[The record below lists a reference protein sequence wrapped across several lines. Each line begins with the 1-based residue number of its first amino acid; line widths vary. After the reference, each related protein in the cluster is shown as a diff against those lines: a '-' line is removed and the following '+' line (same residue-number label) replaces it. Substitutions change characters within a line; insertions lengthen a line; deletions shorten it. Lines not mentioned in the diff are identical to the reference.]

1 VSRPVGSKAAG
12 IASTLLVALGT
23 ATALAAAGSP
33 GGGDPF
39 FPRAGNGG
47 YGVRAYEVS
56 LRLEP
61 LRRRITALAR
71 IDARA
76 HQRLSRFNLDLGAM
90 DVVRVRVGGRPAS
103 FRHRAGELVIV
114 PRAPIPAGSRF
125 GVGVRYR
132 GRPRPMQDPDG
143 SLEGWFATSD
153 GAYVVGE
160 PLGTRTWV
168 PVNNLLSDKARWTF
182 RITVPRRLKAVA
194 NGRLRRVTRGR
205 GVRTWTWRERS
216 PMAPYLATVNIG
228 RGRLTKRR
236 AGGVPSWTFVDPREA
251 TAARP
256 ALARLP
262 AIMRFLERH
271 FGPYPF
277 GSTGAIVDR
286 ARQVGYALETQTRP
300 VYHRAPDVSL
310 VVHELAHQWYG
321 NSVTPRTWSQIWLN
335 EGFATWAEWFWSEL
349 HGGPSARRIFE
360 RFMAEPASRRALW
373 DPPPG
378 RIERARQLFA
388 ESVYTRGAMTLQ
400 ALRMEVGTATFLR
413 ILRRWADEHRYGNV
427 TTEEFIAHSESVS
440 GRQLD
445 ALFDRWLF
453 QPGKPG

>member
-1 VSRPVGSKAAG
+1 VSRPLRRAAAG
-12 IASTLLVALGT
+12 AAALIAAAGA
-23 ATALAAAGSP
+23 ATALAAAGSE

-39 FPRAGNGG
+39 FPRSGNGG
-47 YGVRAYEVS
+47 YGVRAYDVS
-56 LRLEP
+56 LRYAP
-61 LRRRITALAR
+61 QRRRIAGR
-71 IDARA
+71 VRVRARA
-76 HQRLSRFNLDLGAM
+76 TQRLSRFNLDLGALR
-90 DVVRVRVGGRPAS
+90 VVRVAVGGRRAEFS
-103 FRHRAGELVIV
+103 HRAGELVIT
-114 PRAPIPAGSRF
+114 PRKQIPAGRRF
-125 GVGVRYR
+125 GVAVRYR
-132 GRPRPMQDPDG
+132 GRPRPMEDPDG
-143 SLEGWFATSD
+143 SLEGWFNTSD
-153 GAYVVGE
+153 GAFVAGE

-168 PVNNLLSDKARWTF
+168 PVNNLLGDKARWTF
-182 RITVPRRLKAVA
+182 RITVPRPLKAVA
-194 NGRLRRVTRGR
+194 NGRLLKVTGAG

-236 AGGVPSWTFVDPREA
+236 FDGVPSWTFVDRRESA
-251 TAARP
+251 EAKRALRRMP
-256 ALARLP
+256 AV
-262 AIMRFLERH
+262 MRFLRRH

-300 VYHRAPDVSL
+300 VYSSAPDLPL

-335 EGFATWAEWFWSEL
+335 EGFATWTEWFWSER

-360 RFMAEPASRRALW
+360 GYLAQPASRRALW

-378 RIERARQLFA
+378 RVLRARQLFA

-400 ALRMEVGTATFLR
+400 ALRMEVGNETFLR
-413 ILRRWADEHRYGNV
+413 IMRGWATVHRFGNV
-427 TTEEFIAHSESVS
+427 TTEEFMAHSELVS

-445 ALFDRWLF
+445 GLFQRWLF
-453 QPGKPG
+453 EPGKPG